1 MKERANRLYELR
13 KHRNLTQAIVI
24 VTHNPEIAARC
35 ERTIEISD
43 GVLVKAIPH
52 NYCHAVEQ

>member
-1 MKERANRLYELR
+1 MELLLKLNKTEKR
-13 KHRNLTQAIVI
+13 TIVI

-43 GVLVKAIPH
+43 GVLVK
-52 NYCHAVEQ
+52 